1 MSGESVEE
9 QLYRTRKRLRLEMR
23 RALSCVSAGAKR
35 RLAAEWREKYSQMVY
50 EELIRCARH
59 REAAQG
65 IANWDLDNFDAG
77 RKK

>member
-50 EELIRCARH
+50 EELIRCAKN
-59 REAAQG
+59 REVAQG
-65 IANWDLDNFDAG
+65 IANWDIDKFDES